1 MKPRIY
7 VETSVVSYASAR
19 LSRDLI
25 TASRQ
30 RITRRWLALRGS
42 AYQPCISDL
51 VLREAERGDA
61 IAAQRRL
68 RLCEEFPL
76 LRITAEAE
84 SLAARLIASNAVPK
98 QEPEDA
104 LHIALA
110 TTAGVDFVATW
121 NFAHLVGPSAKY
133 RLMRAIES
141 LGFRP
146 PVLATPE
153 ELYEELS

>member
-7 VETSVVSYASAR
+7 IETSVVSYASAR

-30 RITRRWLALRGS
+30 RITRRWMALRDA
-42 AYQPCISDL
+42 AYLPCISDL
-51 VLREAERGDA
+51 VLREAERGDK

-68 RLCEEFPL
+68 RLCEEFTVL
-76 LRITAEAE
+76 NITTQAE
-84 SLAARLIASNAVPK
+84 SLADRLIASGAVPK

-110 TTAGVDFVATW
+110 TTEGVDFVATW

>member
-1 MKPRIY
+1 MKPRVYI
-7 VETSVVSYASAR
+7 ETSVVSYASAR
-19 LSRDLI
+19 LSRDLL

-30 RITRRWLALRGS
+30 RITRRWLLLRDS
-42 AYQPCISDL
+42 TYQPCISDL
-51 VLREAERGDA
+51 VLREARRGDR

-68 RLCEEFPL
+68 RLCASLPVIE
-76 LRITAEAE
+76 ITAQAE
-84 SLAARLIASNAVPK
+84 SLAVRLIASNAVPK
-98 QEPEDA
+98 QEAEDA

-110 TTAGVDFVATW
+110 TTAGVDFLATW
-121 NFAHLVGPSAKY
+121 NFAHLVGASAKY
-133 RLMRAIES
+133 RLMRAIEA

>member
-7 VETSVVSYASAR
+7 IETSVVSYASAW
-19 LSRDLI
+19 LSPDLI
-25 TASRQ
+25 MAARQ
-30 RITRRWLALRGS
+30 RITRKWLALRDS

-51 VLREAERGDA
+51 VLREAGRGDQG
-61 IAAQRRL
+61 AAQRRL
-68 RLCEEFPL
+68 RLCVEFPV
-76 LRITAEAE
+76 IDISVEAEA
-84 SLAARLIASNAVPK
+84 LAGRLIAANAVPR

-110 TTAGVDFVATW
+110 ITSGVDFVATW
-121 NFAHLVGPSAKY
+121 NFAHLVGASAKY

-141 LGFRP
+141 LGFRS

-153 ELYEELS
+153 ELYEEMS